1 MPTTVTGNAA
11 AFDIVDILNADA
23 VLPVNG
29 DLVDASVVDVAGQ
42 RIVDFIASVGTQIVT
57 REVPKR
63 LRGYD
68 TVASLKAYGAMAD
81 GDVMMIRQP
90 TYTGGATGIASGVAL
105 FVYDSASTAPET
117 TVPGIA
123 DAYLVVEPAS
133 GTGRWF
139 NLCTSPGWQVGSAP
153 RFQPRGLKRSGVEK
167 ITSSSSGFN
176 TVTDTTGWMD
186 LGIVLELPDALS
198 RLQTEVS
205 LHCSVSVRSGSMADG
220 FDFRLEYSI
229 NGGAWSAVPG
239 STRTVGGVAGTNS
252 AWIPITISAFDLI
265 ETELPLR
272 YRLAADFPDSSTLD
286 VARNFTLMAAWHWD
300 GV

>member
-1 MPTTVTGNAA
+1 MV
-11 AFDIVDILNADA
+11 
-23 VLPVNG
+23 
-29 DLVDASVVDVAGQ
+29 
-42 RIVDFIASVGTQIVT
+42 
-57 REVPKR
+57 
-63 LRGYD
+63 
-68 TVASLKAYGAMAD
+68 D
-81 GDVMMIRQP
+81 GDVFVIRGGAS
-90 TYTGGATGIASGVAL
+90 YTGGASGVASRTSL
-105 FVYDSASTAPET
+105 FVYEAASTAPET
-117 TVPGIA
+117 AIPGVT
-123 DAYLVVEPAS
+123 DGYLVIAPNS
-133 GTGRWF
+133 GVGRWV
-139 NLCTSPGWQVGSAP
+139 NVSVGVGWRVGSEP

-229 NGGAWSAVPG
+229 SGGSWSAVPG
-239 STRTVGGVAGTNS
+239 STRAAGGVTDTNG